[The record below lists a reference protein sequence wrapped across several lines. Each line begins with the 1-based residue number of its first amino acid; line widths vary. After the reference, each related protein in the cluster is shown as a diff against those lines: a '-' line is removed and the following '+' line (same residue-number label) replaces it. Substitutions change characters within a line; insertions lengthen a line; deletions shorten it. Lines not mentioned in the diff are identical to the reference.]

1 MTQGIEDQNPRP
13 GAGSSNSHQEGRRN
27 DKEGKGIEHW
37 KRWMNNLGRK
47 NSKTLARHEK
57 RLKGCRGKGIRSGIG
72 NKRTSKSLLD

>member
-1 MTQGIEDQNPRP
+1 
-13 GAGSSNSHQEGRRN
+13 
-27 DKEGKGIEHW
+27 
-37 KRWMNNLGRK
+37 MNNLGRK